1 MLYFMCKEKEMK
13 LWVLHGS
20 YEGESFTSIHLT
32 EKGCAL
38 ACIADVL
45 EFLGVDNEE
54 EALAV
59 MNDSYA
65 YTETDGEQTEAFEW
79 DQEKMKEMS
88 SQNLWKIFS
97 DWTEICWD
105 RMSDRSYYINAEPQM
120 VQA

>member
-1 MLYFMCKEKEMK
+1 MK

-65 YTETDGEQTEAFEW
+65 YRQTDGEVSDFQTEAFEW
-79 DQEKMKEMS
+79 DQEKMKQMS
-88 SQNLWKIFS
+88 SKDLWKIFAE
-97 DWTEICWD
+97 WTDMCWD
-105 RMSDRSYYINAEPQM
+105 RMSDRSYYIDATPKM

>member
-1 MLYFMCKEKEMK
+1 MK

-54 EALAV
+54 EALSV
-59 MNDSYA
+59 MNDSYE
-65 YTETDGEQTEAFEW
+65 YRQTDGEQTEAFEW
-79 DQEKMKEMS
+79 DQEKMKQMS
-88 SQNLWKIFS
+88 SQDLWKIFG

-105 RMSDRSYYINAEPQM
+105 RMSARSYYIDATPQM

>member
-1 MLYFMCKEKEMK
+1 MK

-54 EALAV
+54 EALSV
-59 MNDSYA
+59 MNNTYHGE
-65 YTETDGEQTEAFEW
+65 TEEYKEAFEW
-79 DQEKMKEMS
+79 DHDKLKEMS
-88 SQNLWKIFS
+88 SQDLWKIFS
-97 DWTEICWD
+97 DWTDICWD
-105 RMSDRSYYINAEPQM
+105 RMSDRSYYIDATPQM

>member
-1 MLYFMCKEKEMK
+1 MK

-45 EFLGVDNEE
+45 EFLGVENEE
-54 EALAV
+54 EALQV
-59 MNDSYA
+59 MNDSYE
-65 YTETDGEQTEAFEW
+65 YRQTDGEQTEAFEW
-79 DQEKMKEMS
+79 DQERMKGMS
-88 SQNLWKIFS
+88 SKDLWKIFAE
-97 DWTEICWD
+97 WTDMCWD
-105 RMSDRSYYINAEPQM
+105 RMSDRSYYIDATPKM

>member
-1 MLYFMCKEKEMK
+1 MK

-45 EFLGVDNEE
+45 EFLGVENEE
-54 EALAV
+54 EALSV

-79 DQEKMKEMS
+79 DQEKMRDMS
-88 SQNLWKIFS
+88 SQDLWKIFG

-105 RMSDRSYYINAEPQM
+105 RMSDRSYYINATPQM

>member
-1 MLYFMCKEKEMK
+1 MK

-20 YEGESFTSIHLT
+20 YEAEMFTSIHLT

-65 YTETDGEQTEAFEW
+65 CRQTDGEQTEAFEW

-88 SQNLWKIFS
+88 SKDLWKIFG

-105 RMSDRSYYINAEPQM
+105 RMSDRSYYIDATPQM